1 MEEIDSRM
9 GNLLKTIFQN
19 WPYPLNE
26 KRSTKITL
34 EQGKLLNFLGEGDPT
49 HFTVLASTDKLTVGV
64 SKLIPGARY
73 FASIHKNSD
82 EFYYILS
89 GTLTVL
95 INDTDSYDVKEGE
108 SFLIAAGDKH
118 EVFNFTDRMVVV
130 LFCIAPEL

>member
-1 MEEIDSRM
+1 MDTIDERM
-9 GNLLKTIFQN
+9 KDLLKSIFQN
-19 WPYPLNE
+19 WPNPLEE
-26 KRSTKITL
+26 KQSVKITR
-34 EQGKLLNFLGEGDPT
+34 EQGKILNFLGEGDPT
-49 HFTVLASTDKLTVGV
+49 HFTIYASTDKLTVGI

-95 INDTDSYDVKEGE
+95 INDVDSFDVHEGE
-108 SFLIAAGDKH
+108 GFLIAAKDKH
-118 EVFNFTDRMVVV
+118 EVFNFTDKMIEV